1 MKILVTGSNG
11 QLGSEL
17 RRLFAERTTDDCL
30 FIDIG
35 ELDIT
40 DPVAVHSFF
49 HEHRPE
55 VCINC
60 AAYTAVDK
68 AESEPDLARKVNVTG
83 VEVLAKNCEDSGAS
97 LVHISTDFVFNG
109 EADKPYSTDHPVSPV
124 SVYGLTKAEG
134 ENRALSTCS
143 RTWLVRTSWVYSAF
157 GGNFVK
163 TMIRLGKERSE
174 INVVNDQVGSPTWAK
189 DLARAILT
197 IIDQR
202 EVTKYGIYHF
212 SDKGAITWFDLAAA
226 VMDTYGLN
234 CKVNPIPT
242 SSYPTPAKRPAYSV
256 LDLSGTASVP
266 GMEIPDWKTSLQ
278 QCIEEIKTL
287 ENA

>member
-1 MKILVTGSNG
+1 
-11 QLGSEL
+11 
-17 RRLFAERTTDDCL
+17 
-30 FIDIG
+30 
-35 ELDIT
+35 
-40 DPVAVHSFF
+40 
-49 HEHRPE
+49 
-55 VCINC
+55 
-60 AAYTAVDK
+60 
-68 AESEPDLARKVNVTG
+68 
-83 VEVLAKNCEDSGAS
+83 
-97 LVHISTDFVFNG
+97 
-109 EADKPYSTDHPVSPV
+109 
-124 SVYGLTKAEG
+124 
-134 ENRALSTCS
+134 
-143 RTWLVRTSWVYSAF
+143 
-157 GGNFVK
+157 
-163 TMIRLGKERSE
+163 MIRLGKERSE

-212 SDKGAITWFDLAAA
+212 SGKGAITWFDLAAA